1 METLTLVQG
10 TPEWHQYRATKLN
23 ASDAP
28 AMLDRS
34 KYKTRNELL
43 RERATGVI
51 AEVDAATQRRF
62 DDGHRFEALARAR
75 AEEIIGEDL
84 APVVGYEG
92 DLSASFDGITFME
105 DVIWEHKSI
114 NDDIRACNS
123 VEELHV
129 QYHIQME
136 QQLLVSGAEKCLF
149 HATKWSNDGTLLEE
163 KYFWYESIPDLRHEI
178 IAGWEQLK
186 KDLESYV
193 FVEVVEPPKADAI
206 KELPAITVQVKG
218 ELTLCNI
225 TDVTPLFDKF
235 LSKAKVTL
243 VTDDDFAQAEA
254 EAKIG
259 RDTAKK
265 CRLTAKAVVD
275 QMASVSE
282 VVKTLELYADKFDKL
297 ALSQEKAVKEQK
309 ETRKAVAKLERD
321 QAYEKF
327 IVELEKSISPIRL
340 VLVQDNKPDFVGA
353 MKNQRTLSSLY
364 NKLDAELA
372 RAKIAALSVSNDIR
386 AKLDWCKESSA
397 GYGFLFNDLQQII
410 YKSEDDFRMLVTT
423 RIEQHK
429 QAEAEKLEAER
440 QRIAAEEK
448 AKLEAAAK
456 AEQAKLEEAEKA
468 KQEALAA
475 KPVSSQE
482 TPEQLREVAKRI
494 ADSAQY
500 ADRTSD
506 MNRELAQ
513 AAALRKRADELEK
526 AKTVEVNNA
535 VIVDINP
542 TFENVSITRTGDQST
557 VTIPTADY
565 DKMIARLDWLD
576 CLEAA
581 GVDAWDGYDTAK
593 VMYSEQQAA

>member
-193 FVEVVEPPKADAI
+193 FVEVVEPPKAEAI
-206 KELPAITVQVKG
+206 KELPAVTVQVKG

-243 VTDDDFAQAEA
+243 VTDDDFAQAES
-254 EAKIG
+254 EAKVG

-309 ETRKAVAKLERD
+309 ETRKATAKFERD
-321 QAYEKF
+321 LAYAEF
-327 IVELEKSISPIRL
+327 VAELEKGITPIRL
-340 VLVQDNKPDFVGA
+340 ALVKDDQPDFVGA
-353 MKNQRTLSSLY
+353 MKGQRTLSSIY

-372 RAKIAALSVSNDIR
+372 RAKIAASAVSNDIR
-386 AKLDWCKESSA
+386 AKLDWCKKSA
-397 GYGFLFNDLQQII
+397 EGMGFLFPDLQNLI
-410 YKSEDDFRMLVTT
+410 YKPFDDFVLLATS
-423 RIEQHK
+423 RIDSHK
-429 QAEAEKLEAER
+429 AQEAAKLEVER

-448 AKLEAAAK
+448 AKLEAA
-456 AEQAKLEEAEKA
+456 EQA
-468 KQEALAA
+468 KQEAVAT
-475 KPVSSQE
+475 KPVSPQE
-482 TPEQLREVAKRI
+482 TPEQLREAAKRI
-494 ADSAQY
+494 AESAQY
-500 ADRTSD
+500 ADRTAD
-506 MNRELAQ
+506 MNREMAQ
-513 AAALRKRADELEK
+513 AAELRKRADELEK
-526 AKTVEVNNA
+526 SQTVEVDNT
-535 VIVDINP
+535 VIVDFKPAETI
-542 TFENVSITRTGDQST
+542 
-557 VTIPTADY
+557 TIPLEDY
-565 DKMIARLDWLD
+565 NKMIARLDWLD